1 MKKTLTALLLVLALL
16 PGTVLPAQAAGSG
29 YSDVPE
35 GHWAAESIRRAT
47 ELGLFNGVGGGKFGL
62 GQPITRAAFVTALSR
77 LFDWEAEGSSPELAD
92 VPDGA
97 WYAAAVQAAYAGE
110 VFVVTDGK
118 FRPED
123 PITREEMAVMLIRS
137 LGYAALAGAVTR
149 YGSPFSDV
157 IVNRG
162 FIAIANDLG
171 LMTGVGGGRFD
182 PDGAA
187 PREVAATVLVRLY
200 DRLHAQS
207 RKLASAKGYVPI
219 TVDTPQASLDTPL
232 PTTPLEPL
240 EALYDALRAAKLA
253 GTDLSQA
260 ALRLT
265 AGGVRTVVAN
275 GQLAGTSVLTADEVK
290 ELLAQPGVRT
300 YYNSHYES
308 AYCIYAPNS
317 YQNAAVWYQDQRSME
332 AKLQLARL
340 FGVTAYYME

>member
-1 MKKTLTALLLVLALL
+1 MKKTLTALLLALALL
-16 PGTVLPAQAAGSG
+16 PGMVLPARAADSG

-35 GHWAAESIRRAT
+35 DHWAAGSIRRAT
-47 ELGLFNGVGGGKFGL
+47 ELGLFNGVGGGEFGL

-77 LFDWEAEGSSPELAD
+77 LFAWEAGDAPDDLTD

-97 WYAAAVQAAYAGE
+97 WYAGAVRAAYAGE

-118 FRPED
+118 FRPGD

-157 IVNRG
+157 TVNRG
-162 FIAIANDLG
+162 FITLASDLG
-171 LMTGVGGGRFD
+171 LMTGVGGGRFA
-182 PDGAA
+182 PDDTA
-187 PREVAATVLVRLY
+187 PREVAATALVRLY
-200 DRLHAQS
+200 DRLHAQP
-207 RKLASAKGYVPI
+207 RKLSSAKGYVSI

-240 EALYDALRAAKLA
+240 EELYDALRAAKQA

-265 AGGVRTVVAN
+265 AGGVRTIAAN
-275 GQLAGTSVLTADEVK
+275 GQLVDSSVLTADEVK
-290 ELLAQPGVRT
+290 ELLAKSGVRA

-308 AYCIYAPNS
+308 AYCIYSPNS
-317 YQNAAVWYQDQRSME
+317 YQTATVWYQDQRSME

-340 FGVTAYYME
+340 FGVTAYYLE